1 MKNILIHYSPDDT
14 HVGALLKEFLR
25 RKNYNVLTGD
35 AVSNSGELD
44 SLFIEPGL
52 LLKTL
57 LKVDLAIVLISQTYV
72 RSASYQME
80 SEMLKQTSKF
90 ARNPLLLIVID
101 DSTPQYGFEGIG
113 YSEVDKKDI
122 LNGNFKEI
130 NRLLAIKETE
140 MYQTKIEETAE
151 KESKKAV
158 IERITDSLELKEVI
172 SDLKNREKFNKR
184 IAMGCYSIGTAGII
198 IGAFLAYFSVSNIPS
213 DKNSYY
219 YIYIGLKNLAIIGL
233 LILCSRYTFNIGKI
247 FMEEGVKQAD
257 RLHAIHYGKFFLE
270 SFREK
275 LSFEEMKDLF
285 KDWNMDNKPSPPNN
299 PDPMAADPNKTNTNG
314 GSEASTVVDLIAKL
328 TDLLSSQKK

>member
-1 MKNILIHYSPDDT
+1 MKNIFVHYSVEDERVAAPLSD
-14 HVGALLKEFLR
+14 FLR
-25 RKNYNVLTGD
+25 KSGYNVKTQ
-35 AVSNSGELD
+35 NSILD
-44 SLFIEPGL
+44 SLPENAIFNTQEVL
-52 LLKTL
+52 MNALDKS
-57 LKVDLAIVLISQTYV
+57 DLAIILISQNYV
-72 RSASYQME
+72 RAKSYKLE
-80 SEMLKQTSKF
+80 SEIIKRLLKLT
-90 ARNPLLLIVID
+90 NTPLMLIVID
-101 DSTPQYGFEGIG
+101 DSTPQFGYGGIG
-113 YSEVDKKDI
+113 YYEVDKNDI
-122 LNGNFKEI
+122 LKGNFDE
-130 NRLLAIKETE
+130 LTSFLAIKETE

-198 IGAFLAYFSVSNIPS
+198 IGAFLAYFSASNIPS

-257 RLHAIHYGKFFLE
+257 RLHAIHYGKFFLD

-314 GSEASTVVDLIAKL
+314 GSEASTVVDLLAKL